1 MTKIFKF
8 TAIAEGCSYIILLLN
23 MLTIKPTNPILYKTL
38 LFPIGMSHGIL
49 FIAYLYLAVM
59 IKNRQNWNTRDF
71 LTIILASLLPFGT
84 FFIEKRYLKN
94 A

>member
-23 MLTIKPTNPILYKTL
+23 MLAIKPTNPILYKTL
-38 LFPIGMSHGIL
+38 LFPIGMTHGIL

-59 IKNRQNWNTRDF
+59 IKNRQKWNTRDF